1 MTAAT
6 VAVVTLIGWLVGLQ
20 TLRVGRDGHAPVSG
34 VPLVATAALGAGTVV
49 LLARHL
55 YGDDHRPGPGH
66 DLTAVALIALTGW
79 LLEQQT
85 LRIGHDRNARPS
97 RAALMTATVLGGGAV
112 VLFVPQLYRLVT

>member
-6 VAVVTLIGWLVGLQ
+6 VALVALIGWLVGLQ
-20 TLRVGRDGHAPVSG
+20 TLCVGRDRNTPVSG
-34 VPLVATAALGAGTVV
+34 LPFVTTAALGAGAAV

-55 YGDDHRPGPGH
+55 YDGNHRPGQGR
-66 DLTAVALIALTGW
+66 DLTAVALIALISW

-85 LRIGHDRNARPS
+85 LRIGQDRSARPS